1 MKRLIE
7 SLDYMDMEGQLD
19 DVITVDE
26 YSAKMGKDSD
36 IVTLTFIINS
46 EQAAKDLTSWF
57 ERGYDFV
64 LDASVS
70 DGELEPGKYLV
81 FVEMRRRSTVPD
93 KICQLLEDLE
103 TLTGMKMKDWKVS
116 IEDEEYDA
124 DPKVLADH
132 MILNPNQYK
141 MEKETEEDKED
152 EKEDKEE
159 ETEETEDEDKLNEFR
174 IRAGIEPS
182 KVVYENDEYIMNLK
196 AMAGM

>member
-36 IVTLTFIINS
+36 IVTLTFTVYS
-46 EQAAKDLTSWF
+46 EQAAKDLVSWF
-57 ERGYDFV
+57 ERGYEWI

-70 DGELEPGKYLV
+70 EGELEPGKYLV
-81 FVEMRRRSTVPD
+81 FVEMRRRSSVPD
-93 KICQLLEDLE
+93 KICQLLEDLN
-103 TLTGMKMKDWKVS
+103 TLTDIKLKDWKVS
-116 IEDEEYDA
+116 IEDEEYAA
-124 DPKVLADH
+124 DPEILFEH
-132 MILNPNQYK
+132 MILNPNEYK
-141 MEKETEEDKED
+141 MENETEADIETD
-152 EKEDKEE
+152 EIEAGQPKL
-159 ETEETEDEDKLNEFR
+159 DEVR
-174 IRAGIEPS
+174 IRAGLEPA